1 MTDQSSAYRFVV
13 AAICLGSL
21 GAGWGCGKRAV
32 SSSGDQAAVASAP
45 SQASPVET
53 VKPDS
58 MAAFPD
64 QKPAPIESARTPL
77 ATDSRPSEPASS
89 RPPASAVAPS
99 ASSSAAPVPA
109 DASVSTDVSVLS
121 DIYFDFDRYTVRA
134 DAQPVLGANAAL
146 IKSVP
151 DKSVLIEGHCDERGT
166 QAYNLVLGE
175 KRAKAAKR
183 YLEDLGVPAS
193 RMTIVSYGEV
203 RPFCHEH
210 EERCWQKNRRAH
222 FVLH

>member
-1 MTDQSSAYRFVV
+1 MTNQSNAYGLVV
-13 AAICLGSL
+13 TVICFASL
-21 GAGWGCGKRAV
+21 GVGWGCGKRAV
-32 SSSGDQAAVASAP
+32 SSSGDQAAVASAS

-77 ATDSRPSEPASS
+77 AADSRPSEPAPG
-89 RPPASAVAPS
+89 RPPAPTGAASA
-99 ASSSAAPVPA
+99 SSAAPMA
-109 DASVSTDVSVLS
+109 AEASVSTDLSVLS
-121 DIYFDFDRYTVRA
+121 DIYFDFDRYTVRE

-146 IKSVP
+146 IKSAT

-193 RMTIVSYGEV
+193 RMKIVSYGEV
-203 RPFCHEH
+203 RPFCNEH
-210 EERCWQKNRRAH
+210 EERCWQKNRRVH